1 MCQRVDLVPY
11 FSSQLL
17 LLLIIRAFIHGK
29 KLNLKSNLIDSY
41 SFFFKAELLDKN
53 SGSLVVEA
61 LSLFTLKVSLT
72 ILGMVISQQTIVSL
86 SSCI

>member
-1 MCQRVDLVPY
+1 MCQREDLVPY

-41 SFFFKAELLDKN
+41 SFFCKAELLDK
-53 SGSLVVEA
+53 SLVVEA